1 MITSNL
7 EKCVGCRQCEKIC
20 HTSSISI
27 INNKVNIDKF
37 LCSTCTQCIAV
48 CPVQALS
55 WNNVLPLSVNYEI
68 LPKAE
73 QIKEFLKHRRSVR
86 KFKDKIV
93 ERKLLEDISLMSK
106 YAPTNNYNIDV
117 VIIDDQYLIKELE
130 KECINFI
137 KKMYCIFYK
146 HKFIFNIMSKI
157 TPAINETDKTKIERT
172 LNRGSI
178 FQNAPALIILT
189 ADKRISHTEL
199 SAQYSLYNMALY
211 SQTLGIG
218 SCISGA
224 RKSILSRNKKAKK
237 LLNLQAHKDIQG
249 ILFLGYSDIN
259 FTNKVEGIR
268 LKIQWNSNKF
278 EKCN

>member
-1 MITSNL
+1 MITANL

-55 WNNVLPLSVNYEI
+55 WNNTAPMNINYEI

-73 QIKEFLKHRRSVR
+73 QIKEFLMHRRSVR
-86 KFKDKIV
+86 KFKDKRI
-93 ERKLLEDISLMSK
+93 ERKLLEDIALMSK

-130 KECINFI
+130 KACINFI

-146 HKFIFNIMSKI
+146 HKLIFNFMSKI
-157 TPAINETDKTKIERT
+157 TPAINETDKIKIERT
-172 LNRGSI
+172 LKRGSI
-178 FQNAPALIILT
+178 FQSAPALIILT

-199 SAQYSLYNMALY
+199 SSQYSLYNMALY

-224 RKSILSRNKKAKK
+224 GKSILSRNKIAKK
-237 LLNLQAHKDIQG
+237 LLNLQVHKEIQG
-249 ILFLGYSDIN
+249 ILFLGYSDVS
-259 FTNKVEGIR
+259 FKNKVEGIR
-268 LKIQWNSNKF
+268 PKIQWNSYDSERGN
-278 EKCN
+278 